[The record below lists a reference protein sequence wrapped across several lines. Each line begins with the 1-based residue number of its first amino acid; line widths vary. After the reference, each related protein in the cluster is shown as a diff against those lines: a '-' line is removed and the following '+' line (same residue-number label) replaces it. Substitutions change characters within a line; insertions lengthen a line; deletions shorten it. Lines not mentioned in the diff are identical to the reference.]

1 MYTAVLNNNPF
12 PYAVGKCV
20 CVGRNYAAHA
30 AELNNPVPSTPL
42 LFIKPADA
50 AVSITPRVMIPA
62 EWGSV
67 HHELEIAIL
76 IQKKLKNA
84 TEAEANDAIA
94 GVGLALDL
102 TLRDVQDQLKKQGQ
116 PWEIAKAFDGASPLS
131 EFIGIEQVADLKNI
145 EFSLTRNGKVQQQ
158 GNSKDMLFPI
168 VALIAHMSSIFT
180 LNPGDVILTGT
191 PVGVGALVVGDK
203 LELQL
208 NQQLTVQTSVTENER
223 RILE

>member
-1 MYTAVLNNNPF
+1 MYTAVLESKPF

-50 AVSITPRVMIPA
+50 AVALTPQINIPSQ
-62 EWGSV
+62 WGSV
-67 HHELEIAIL
+67 HHELEVAIL
-76 IQKKLKNA
+76 IKNRLQSA
-84 TEAEANDAIA
+84 TETEAHNAIA

-102 TLRDVQDQLKKQGQ
+102 TLRDVQDQLKKQGH
-116 PWEIAKAFDGASPLS
+116 PWEAAKAFDGASPLS
-131 EFIGIEQVADLKNI
+131 HFIDIDQVADLENV
-145 EFSLTRNGKVQQQ
+145 EFSLKRNGKIQQQ
-158 GNSKDMLFPI
+158 GNSAQMLFPI
-168 VALIAHMSSIFT
+168 VSLIAYMSTIFT

-191 PVGVGALVVGDK
+191 PVGVGPLAEGDT

-208 NQQLTVQTSVTENER
+208 GTYFTLQTIVAKS
-223 RILE
+223 